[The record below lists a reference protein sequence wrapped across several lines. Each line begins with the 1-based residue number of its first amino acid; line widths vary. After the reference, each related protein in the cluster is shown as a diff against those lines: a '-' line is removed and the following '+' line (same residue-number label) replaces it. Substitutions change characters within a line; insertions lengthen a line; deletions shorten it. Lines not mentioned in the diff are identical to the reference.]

1 MNAFQKLLFGKMSVD
16 PSAATTEMTSTL
28 SSKSSVISYESN
40 CLRLDLTSGQVRGR
54 FWESAAPSHG
64 ASWMP
69 NIGESPN
76 VDVESSLSAI
86 LEDNPHQKYVLSRRA
101 CEGILRRAKRRGKD
115 LPERLEK
122 ALMEQVQHSELEH
135 TNQMQ

>member
-1 MNAFQKLLFGKMSVD
+1 MNAFQKLLFGKMSAGQ
-16 PSAATTEMTSTL
+16 SAATTEMTSSL

-40 CLRLDLTSGQVRGR
+40 CLRLDLTNGQVQGR
-54 FWESAAPSHG
+54 FWEGAAPSHG
-64 ASWMP
+64 VSWMP

-115 LPERLEK
+115 LPPRLER
-122 ALMEQVQHSELEH
+122 ALIAQIENDQENL
-135 TNQMQ
+135 